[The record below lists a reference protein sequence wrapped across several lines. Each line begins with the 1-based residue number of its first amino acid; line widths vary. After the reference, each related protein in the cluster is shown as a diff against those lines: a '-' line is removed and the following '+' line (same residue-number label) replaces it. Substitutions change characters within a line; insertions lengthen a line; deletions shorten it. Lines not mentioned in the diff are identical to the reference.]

1 MSDLPRK
8 ITIFLFLLVG
18 LSLAGHAQKTIKG
31 TITDA
36 KTGKTLPATNILVKN
51 TYRGTI
57 TNENGNYFLSIP
69 DSLLPATVIVRYI
82 GYHSQSRTITAGSPT
97 QQDFALQPSVTQMK
111 EIVVTDEDPGMR
123 IMREVIKRK
132 QQWRKKLDSYRADAY
147 TRQTLANDTSIVS
160 ISESASEV
168 FWKKNK
174 GHREVLKS
182 KRQTANIEAS
192 QNFAGVSYLPN
203 LYDNNVTIAGFDL
216 VGVTNPKALDYYQFK
231 LIDQTSLNDEPVY
244 KIQVIPD
251 RKLQPLFKGTVYV
264 LADEYALL
272 QVDLKPNDVVDFPP
286 PVKSFT
292 TSYKQQFNNFGKAF
306 WLPVDMRIG
315 GDIKISMVGLDFPL
329 IKFKQLSRITN
340 YKVNVPMPDSL
351 YKKDEVFS
359 VDSTT
364 IKSDSLITKRVDT
377 VPLSH
382 NEEKAYATLDS
393 TATLEKAF
401 KPSGF
406 LSRYVNDND
415 NNGSSGW
422 GGFHV
427 LDKVPGNFSPQ
438 LRYNRVDQLFAGLQ
452 YSVDV
457 TDGLQLRGSGGYS
470 TGYKDWNYSGGLSLQ
485 WLDRGSVS
493 STLGADYKARTA
505 SRYTS
510 QIYKPYYVI
519 IPNLLGNKGYFDYY
533 RSEGFR
539 IFNKWRYRPAD
550 LSLTVGFN
558 SADQTSLPTTSAYD
572 LLGEK
577 SNYRVNPPIDEGHLQ
592 SVDLVAGYNLNDGYN
607 FGVTGRKSVRVEVEH
622 SSDALGSDFNFTRY
636 GASLSWSFKT
646 FYQRRL
652 LPNTLDVNL
661 NAGTYS
667 GDLPFQKWG
676 TVDVSLDGTAPF
688 GVMKAARGRPFE
700 GKQYIALNMEHNF
713 RTIPFEILGL
723 RTLVEHNIGLIL
735 FGGAAKTWGS
745 DWNRQQITRW
755 GYRPHSSAGMYWEAG
770 ASINGLF
777 GLFRLDLA
785 TRLDEP
791 AFLVNVSVAR
801 LF

>member
-1 MSDLPRK
+1 MSDLAK
-8 ITIFLFLLVG
+8 IVTALLFLLIG
-18 LSLAGHAQKTIKG
+18 LSEAGHAQKTIKG
-31 TITDA
+31 TVRDA
-36 KTGKTLPATNILVKN
+36 KTGITLPATNILIKD

-57 TNENGNYFLSIP
+57 TNENGDYSLSIP

-82 GYHSQSRTITAGSPT
+82 GYHSQSRTVTAASSPK
-97 QQDFALQPSVTQMK
+97 QDFALQPSVTQMK

-123 IMREVIKRK
+123 IMREVIRRK
-132 QQWRKKLDSYRADAY
+132 QQWRKKLDSYRAEAY

-203 LYDNNVTIAGFDL
+203 LYDDNVTIAGFDL
-216 VGVTNPKALDYYQFK
+216 VGVTNPKALSYYKFK
-231 LIDQTSLNDEPVY
+231 LLNQTSLNDEAVY
-244 KIQVIPD
+244 KIKVIPN

-264 LADEYALL
+264 LADDYALL
-272 QVDLKPNDVVDFPP
+272 QVDLKPNEVVDFPP

-292 TSYKQQFNNFGKAF
+292 TSYKQQFNNFGKDF

-340 YKVNVPMPDSL
+340 YRVNVPMPDSL
-351 YKKDEVFS
+351 YKKDKVFS

-364 IKSDSLITKRVDT
+364 IKSDSLITRRVDT

-382 NEEKAYATLDS
+382 DEERAYATLDS

-406 LSRYVNDND
+406 LARYVNEDDDNH
-415 NNGSSGW
+415 SSGW
-422 GGFHV
+422 GGLRF
-427 LDKVPGNFSPQ
+427 LNKVPGDLSPQ
-438 LRYNRVDQLFAGLQ
+438 LRYNRVDQLFAGLK
-452 YSVDV
+452 YSLDV
-457 TDGLQLRGSGGYS
+457 TDWLEIRGNGGYS
-470 TGYKDWNYSGGLSLQ
+470 TGYQKWGYGGGLSLQ
-485 WLDRGSVS
+485 WLDRGAVS
-493 STLGADYKARTA
+493 STMGVDYDARTV

-510 QIYKPYYVI
+510 TVYQPYYVI

-539 IFNKWRYRPAD
+539 VFSKWRYRPAD

-558 SADQTSLPTTSAYD
+558 SADHTSLSTTTAYD

-577 SNYRVNPPIDEGHLQ
+577 DNYRFNPPIKEGHMQ
-592 SVDLVAGYNLNDGYN
+592 SIDFIAGYNLDEGYN
-607 FGVTGRKSVRVEVEH
+607 FGVTGRKAIRIEIEH
-622 SSDALGSDFNFTRY
+622 SSKNLGSDFDFSRY
-636 GASLSWSFKT
+636 SASLSWSFKT
-646 FYQRRL
+646 FYRRRL
-652 LPNTLDVNL
+652 LPNTLDINL

-676 TVDVSLDGTAPF
+676 TIDVSLGGTAPF
-688 GVMKAARGRPFE
+688 GVMKAAKGRPFE
-700 GKQYIALNMEHNF
+700 GKQYLSLNVEHNF
-713 RTIPFEILGL
+713 RTIPFEILGI
-723 RTLVEHNIGLIL
+723 RPLVDHNIGLIL

-745 DWNRQQITRW
+745 DWSRQQIMRW
-755 GYRPHSSAGMYWEAG
+755 GYSPKNTDGMYWEAG
-770 ASINGLF
+770 ASINGIF
-777 GLFRLDLA
+777 GLFRLDFA

-791 AFLVNVSVAR
+791 AFLVNVSMAR